1 MFKIAAAIALFSA
14 PLQAAN
20 FQLDAVTVNDV
31 TAAGVVLPEV
41 QEPAVSMEKAG
52 VLTRLHLMPQ
62 AVKSRLLTYAKT
74 EAEFAEFTAMWNPI
88 LQKAGMVIGE
98 VSYKADLQMG
108 IVNYSSAEGLVLR
121 RILADKLNYDAL
133 NPTEMHNLKL
143 GMEGALEENGM
154 PVKASFY
161 IKFEAFRPTF
171 VIYYV
176 TRGDENDDHEKQMR
190 ILKKGEDIDY
200 DLLEDAGVNIIRRDN
215 SFTML
220 YIGKELGFKSKV
232 ATDEASAEQKLE
244 DYKKFLAEHDK
255 EFLGS
260 RTHKLT
266 EPFTVGE
273 TTYNYLLNMYFYQ

>member
-1 MFKIAAAIALFSA
+1 MFKLAAAIALFSA

-20 FQLDAVTVNDV
+20 FQLDAVTANDV
-31 TAAGVVLPEV
+31 TAAEVSLPQA
-41 QEPAVSMEKAG
+41 QEPEAALDKAG
-52 VLTRLHLMPQ
+52 VLTSLHLMPQ
-62 AVKSRLLTYAKT
+62 AVRSRLLSFGTPAQ
-74 EAEFAEFTAMWNPI
+74 FAEFTAVWNPI
-88 LQKAGMVIGE
+88 LQEAGMVIGE
-98 VSYKADLQMG
+98 VTYEADIQLG
-108 IVNYSSAEGLVLR
+108 IVNYSSADGLVLR
-121 RILADKLNYDAL
+121 RLIADRLNYDAL
-133 NPTEMHNLKL
+133 NPTEMHNLKTE
-143 GMEGALEENGM
+143 MEAALAKNGL

-161 IKFEAFRPTF
+161 VKSDALRPTF

-176 TRGDENDDHEKQMR
+176 TKGDENDDHEKQMR

-200 DLLEDAGVNIIRRDN
+200 DLLESAGVNIIRRDN

-232 ATDEASAEQKLE
+232 ATDEASAAQKLE
-244 DYKKFLAEHDK
+244 DYKKFLAENDK

>member
-1 MFKIAAAIALFSA
+1 MFKLAAAIALFSA

-20 FQLDAVTVNDV
+20 FQLDAVTANDV
-31 TAAGVVLPEV
+31 TAAEVSLPQA
-41 QEPAVSMEKAG
+41 QEPEAALDKAG
-52 VLTRLHLMPQ
+52 VLTSLHLMPQ
-62 AVKSRLLTYAKT
+62 AVRSRLLSFGTPAQ
-74 EAEFAEFTAMWNPI
+74 FAEFTAVWNPI
-88 LQKAGMVIGE
+88 LQEAGMVIGE
-98 VSYKADLQMG
+98 VTYEADIQLG
-108 IVNYSSAEGLVLR
+108 IVNYSSADGLVLR
-121 RILADKLNYDAL
+121 RLIADRLNYDAL
-133 NPTEMHNLKL
+133 NPTEMHNLKTE
-143 GMEGALEENGM
+143 MEAALAKNGL

-161 IKFEAFRPTF
+161 VKSDALRPTF

-176 TRGDENDDHEKQMR
+176 TKGDENDDHEKQMR

-200 DLLEDAGVNIIRRDN
+200 DLLESAGVNIIRRDN

-232 ATDEASAEQKLE
+232 ATDEASAAQKLE
-244 DYKKFLAEHDK
+244 DYKKFLAENKK

>member
-1 MFKIAAAIALFSA
+1 MFKLAAAIALFSA

-20 FQLDAVTVNDV
+20 FQLDAVTANDV
-31 TAAGVVLPEV
+31 TAAEVSLPQA
-41 QEPAVSMEKAG
+41 QEPEAALDKAG
-52 VLTRLHLMPQ
+52 VLTSLHLMPQ
-62 AVKSRLLTYAKT
+62 AVRSRLLSFGTPAQ
-74 EAEFAEFTAMWNPI
+74 FAEFTAVWNPI
-88 LQKAGMVIGE
+88 LQEAGMVIGE
-98 VSYKADLQMG
+98 VTYEADIQLG
-108 IVNYSSAEGLVLR
+108 IVNYSSADGLVLR
-121 RILADKLNYDAL
+121 RLIADRLNYDAL
-133 NPTEMHNLKL
+133 NPTEMHNLKTE
-143 GMEGALEENGM
+143 MEAALAKNGL

-161 IKFEAFRPTF
+161 VKSDALRPTF
-171 VIYYV
+171 ALYYV

-200 DLLEDAGVNIIRRDN
+200 DLLESAGVNIIRRDN

-232 ATDEASAEQKLE
+232 ATDEASAAQKLE
-244 DYKKFLAEHDK
+244 DYKKFLAENKK

>member
-14 PLQAAN
+14 PVQAAN
-20 FQLDAVTVNDV
+20 FQLDAVTVKDV
-31 TAAGVVLPEV
+31 TAAEVVLPEA
-41 QEPAVSMEKAG
+41 QEPETALDKAG

-62 AVKSRLLTYAKT
+62 ALKSRLISYAKT

-88 LQKAGMVIGE
+88 LQAAGMVVGE
-98 VSYKADLQMG
+98 VSYKADIQMG
-108 IVNYSSAEGLVLR
+108 IVNYASPGGLVLR
-121 RILADKLNYDAL
+121 RLIADKLNYDAL
-133 NPTEMHNLKL
+133 NPTEMHNLKTS
-143 GMEGALEENGM
+143 MEAALEKNGL

-161 IKFEAFRPTF
+161 VRSEALRPTF
-171 VIYYV
+171 VLYYV
-176 TRGDENDDHEKQMR
+176 TKGDENDDHEKQMR

-200 DLLEDAGVNIIRRDN
+200 DLLENAGVNIVRRDN

-220 YIGKELGFKSKV
+220 YIGKLLGFKSKL
-232 ATDEASAEQKLE
+232 AADEASAEKKLE
-244 DYKKFLAEHDK
+244 EYKKFLAENDK

>member
-1 MFKIAAAIALFSA
+1 MFKIAAALVLFSA
-14 PLQAAN
+14 PLQAAS
-20 FQLDAVTVNDV
+20 FQLDAVTVKDV
-31 TAAGVVLPEV
+31 TAAEFALPEA
-41 QEPAVSMEKAG
+41 QEPETALDKSG
-52 VLTRLHLMPQ
+52 VLTSLHLMPQ
-62 AVKSRLLTYAKT
+62 ALKSRLISYAKT

-88 LQKAGMVIGE
+88 LQAAGMVVGE
-98 VSYKADLQMG
+98 VTYKADIQMG
-108 IVNYSSAEGLVLR
+108 IVNYTSPKGLVLR
-121 RILADKLNYDAL
+121 RLIADKLNYDAL
-133 NPTEMHNLKL
+133 NPTEMHNLKTS
-143 GMEGALEENGM
+143 MEAALEKNGL

-161 IKFEAFRPTF
+161 VKSDALRPTF
-171 VIYYV
+171 VLYYV

-200 DLLEDAGVNIIRRDN
+200 DLLETAGVNIIRRDN

-232 ATDEASAEQKLE
+232 ATDEAAAAQKLE
-244 DYKKFLAEHDK
+244 EYRKFLVENDK

>member
-1 MFKIAAAIALFSA
+1 MFKLAAAIALFSA

-20 FQLDAVTVNDV
+20 FQLDAVTANDL
-31 TAAGVVLPEV
+31 TAAEVSLPQA
-41 QEPAVSMEKAG
+41 QEPEAALDKAG
-52 VLTRLHLMPQ
+52 VLTSLHLMPQ
-62 AVKSRLLTYAKT
+62 AVRSRLLSFGTPAQ
-74 EAEFAEFTAMWNPI
+74 FAEFTAVWNPI
-88 LQKAGMVIGE
+88 LQEAGMVIGE
-98 VSYKADLQMG
+98 VTYEADIQLG
-108 IVNYSSAEGLVLR
+108 IVNYSSADGLVLR
-121 RILADKLNYDAL
+121 RLIADRLNYDAL
-133 NPTEMHNLKL
+133 NPTEMHNLKTE
-143 GMEGALEENGM
+143 METALAKNGL

-161 IKFEAFRPTF
+161 VKSDALRPTF

-176 TRGDENDDHEKQMR
+176 TKGDENDDHEKQMR

-200 DLLEDAGVNIIRRDN
+200 DLLESAGVNIIRRDN

-232 ATDEASAEQKLE
+232 ATDEASAAQKLE
-244 DYKKFLAEHDK
+244 DYKKFLAENDK